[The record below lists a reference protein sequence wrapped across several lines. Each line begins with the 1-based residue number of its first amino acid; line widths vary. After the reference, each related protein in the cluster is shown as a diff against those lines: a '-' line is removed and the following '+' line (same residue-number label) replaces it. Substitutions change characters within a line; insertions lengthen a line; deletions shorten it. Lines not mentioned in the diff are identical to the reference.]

1 VKSAANTFQG
11 KSHTRTGVSTVAAA
25 PPHNEVDLLIGKMKT
40 AAAPLREVLRDLHA
54 RYAVVDEGQVADY
67 IPELAKAD
75 RRWFG
80 IAIATPDGQVFEVG
94 DSKQLFTIQS
104 ISKPFVYGLALEDN
118 GLEHVLSKI
127 GVEPTGEA
135 FNAIVL
141 DEASNR
147 PFNPMVNA
155 GAIATA
161 DLIKGKDFPE
171 RVSRLLAMFGKY
183 CGRDVYIDNSVFMSE
198 RMTGHRNR
206 AIGHLMLNFGMVND
220 QIADSLEIYFQQC
233 SALVNCRDLAIMGAT
248 LASGGVNPITK
259 VRAIPQQ
266 YVKYLLSIMLSCGM
280 YDYSGEWAY
289 RVGIP
294 SKSGVGGGIVGVIP
308 GQFGI
313 GIFSPPLDAKGNSV
327 RGILAC
333 QELSQR
339 FGLHAF
345 ESGFTGPTL
354 RDFLTPTRG
363 G

>member
-1 VKSAANTFQG
+1 MT
-11 KSHTRTGVSTVAAA
+11 TAA
-25 PPHNEVDLLIGKMKT
+25 PHDEVDLLIGKMKT
-40 AAAPLREVLRDLHA
+40 AAAPLREVLRELHT
-54 RYAVVDEGQVADY
+54 RYAGLDEGKVADY

-75 RRWFG
+75 RRCFG
-80 IAIATPDGQVFEVG
+80 ITIATTDGQVFEVG

-104 ISKPFVYGLALEDN
+104 ISKPFVYGLALEDH
-118 GLEHVLSKI
+118 GLEHVLSKV

-171 RVSRLLAMFGKY
+171 RVGRLLSMFGKY
-183 CGRDVYIDNSVFMSE
+183 CGREVYIDNSVFMSE
-198 RMTGHRNR
+198 RLTGHRNR
-206 AIGHLMLNFGMVND
+206 AIGHLMLNFGMVGEK
-220 QIADSLEIYFQQC
+220 IEDSLELYFQQC
-233 SALVNCRDLAIMGAT
+233 SVLVNCRDLALMGAT
-248 LASGGVNPITK
+248 LASGGINPITK
-259 VRAIPQQ
+259 VRAIPQP

-280 YDYSGEWAY
+280 YDYAGEWAY

-308 GQFGI
+308 GHFGI

-327 RGILAC
+327 RGIRVC
-333 QELSQR
+333 QELSER
-339 FGLHAF
+339 YGLHAF
-345 ESGFTGPTL
+345 ESGFVGPSL
-354 RDFLTPTRG
+354 VDLTTPVRPG
-363 G
+363 R